1 MKIVSRANH
10 KFELEQMESFAA
22 SLTQFEFARWV
33 PELYF
38 DSEWSICIISI
49 DPVVANGSWV
59 ADQVKKLAEQIFSQ
73 FEMFGV
79 VYHGTDTD

>member
-1 MKIVSRANH
+1 MKIVSRATR
-10 KFELEQMESFAA
+10 KFELEQMQSFAS

-38 DSEWSICIISI
+38 DSEWSICSI
-49 DPVVANGSWV
+49 TVEPVVANGSWV
-59 ADQVKKLAEQIFSQ
+59 ADQIKRLAEQVFSQ

-79 VYHGTDTD
+79 VYHGIDTD